1 MDLGIT
7 GKVALVCGG
16 SSGLGYAIAAGLL
29 AEGAIVALN
38 GRDPSK
44 LDEAVKRLD
53 APGRITAFPADVSS
67 ATACTSLVSAVH
79 TRLGG
84 PDILLAN
91 SGGPP
96 HGGFSA
102 QTEAAWQTAL
112 DVSLLSSVHL
122 SRAAVPHMRAR
133 KWGRVLFLTSTAAK
147 QPAAGLILS
156 TMARAGVLGFS
167 KALADEVA
175 ADGITVNALCP
186 GYFSTDR
193 LVHLAETRGKAAAK
207 SADAVLTDMA
217 AAVPIKRIGTP
228 EEFASAAV
236 FLASEPARYITGV
249 ALNVDGGLTRSIV

>member
-1 MDLGIT
+1 MNLGIKN
-7 GKVALVCGG
+7 KVALVCGG
-16 SSGLGYAIAAGLL
+16 SSGLGYAVAAGLL
-29 AEGAIVALN
+29 SEGAVIALN
-38 GRDPSK
+38 GRDPAK
-44 LDEAVKRLD
+44 LDGAVARLN
-53 APGRITAFPADVSS
+53 APGRVTAFPADLTTT
-67 ATACTSLVSAVH
+67 AACTALVEAVH
-79 TRLGG
+79 ARLGG
-84 PDILLAN
+84 PDIVLAN

-96 HGGFSA
+96 HGTFAAQPESA
-102 QTEAAWQTAL
+102 FQAAVDA
-112 DVSLLSSVHL
+112 SLLSSVHL
-122 SRAAVPHMRAR
+122 ARAALPHMRER
-133 KWGRVLFLTSTAAK
+133 KWGRILFLTSTAAK

-193 LVHLAETRGKAAAK
+193 LVHLAETRGKPAQK
-207 SADAVLTDMA
+207 SADAVLQEMG

-228 EEFASAAV
+228 DEFAAAAV